1 MAPRYFTLAEA
12 NKTLPFVAKVVG
24 DLVARVA
31 EFRKLEQRRAE
42 LADRAADPAESERI
56 EGRLFDLEGEI
67 ERIAAELT
75 PIGCQLKD
83 LDRGLLDFPARMGD
97 DVINLCWLFGEK
109 QIDWWHPLT
118 TGFADRRPIAEL
130 PPETRGEGV

>member
-1 MAPRYFTLAEA
+1 MAPRTFTLAEA

-31 EFRKLEQRRAE
+31 EFRKLEQRRSE
-42 LADRAADPAESERI
+42 LADRAADASEAERVD
-56 EGRLFDLEGEI
+56 GRLFDLEGEI
-67 ERIAAELT
+67 ERIAAELK

-83 LDRGLLDFPARMGD
+83 LDRGLVDFPAKMGK
-97 DVINLCWLFGEK
+97 DVINLCWVLGEAR
-109 QIDWWHPLT
+109 IDWWHPLT

-130 PPETRGEGV
+130 PPATRGE